1 MPTAAKVKQVSQIKE
16 RYERAS
22 GVIFTEYRGLSV
34 PAIQRLRRSLADQ
47 GAEFSVVKNTLFKRA
62 AGDDAANIPEAM
74 TSGPTAVAFVYQDDT
89 ATAKALFDFI
99 KENKAF
105 VVKGGYLDGR
115 LYDGAQMEALSKLPP
130 KDVLMAQL
138 IGVIAA
144 PLSNIVGVIQEIYA
158 APIRAIG
165 AVADKAAESAPQEA
179 APAPPTPS
187 GQQADDEQATA
198 EPHGEALPASEP
210 AAEAEAAEAPV
221 EAPTD
226 QPDQPTEEAAPEP
239 APTENTEETN

>member
-99 KENKAF
+99 KDNKAF

-165 AVADKAAESAPQEA
+165 AVADKAAESAPKEAKAEAATPEA
-179 APAPPTPS
+179 APA
-187 GQQADDEQATA
+187 A
-198 EPHGEALPASEP
+198 EASEEAP
-210 AAEAEAAEAPV
+210 VAEAAAPEAEATEAPV

-226 QPDQPTEEAAPEP
+226 QPADRRGRT
-239 APTENTEETN
+239 